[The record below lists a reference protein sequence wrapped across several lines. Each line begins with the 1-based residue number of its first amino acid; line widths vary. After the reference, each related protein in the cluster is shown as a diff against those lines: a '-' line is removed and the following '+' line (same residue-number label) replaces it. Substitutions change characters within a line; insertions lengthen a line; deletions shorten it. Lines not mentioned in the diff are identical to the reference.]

1 MITSG
6 TSYLVARDRALRGAP
21 PGLRVPGL
29 EVSGLVKRYG
39 SVLALD
45 GCSLQVPAGHLVGLL
60 GPNGAGKTTVMRTLF
75 GLVVPE
81 EGAVRWRGRP
91 VDALCWR
98 RFGYMPEERGLYP
111 AMRVREQIAYF
122 GRLSGLSAGDAA
134 AAAARWIGRLGLAG
148 REDSRID
155 RLSHGNQQRV
165 QLAVALVHD
174 PELVVLDE
182 PFAGLDPIAVD
193 ALATLMH
200 ELSEDGTTVL
210 FSSHQLDLVEHLC
223 EDVVI
228 LDHGRVVLAGQL
240 GELRAAAPRRRLEI
254 ALAHDVAERW
264 WERWSSRLPGVEVTG
279 GDARQV
285 QLSVD
290 RSVDPEKVLAGAAS
304 TAEVV
309 RFVFEPP
316 SLSEIFRA
324 AVRS

>member
-1 MITSG
+1 MITPRSSRRHVQDRVAG
-6 TSYLVARDRALRGAP
+6 TVSRA
-21 PGLRVPGL
+21 PGVPML
-29 EVSGLVKRYG
+29 EVSDLVKRYG
-39 SVLALD
+39 DVLALD

-75 GLVVPE
+75 GLVVPDA
-81 EGAVRWRGRP
+81 GTVRWRGCP
-91 VDALCWR
+91 VDARCWR

-111 AMRVREQIAYF
+111 SMRVGEQIAYF
-122 GRLSGLSAGDAA
+122 GRLSGLSTRDAA
-134 AAAARWIGRLGLAG
+134 GAARRWMGRLGLAG

-174 PELVVLDE
+174 PDLLVLDE

-193 ALATLMH
+193 ALAALMH
-200 ELSEDGTTVL
+200 ELCGAGTTVL

-228 LDHGRVVLAGQL
+228 LDKGRVVLAGRL
-240 GELRAAAPRRRLEI
+240 SDLRAGTPRRRLEVT
-254 ALAHDVAERW
+254 LADEAGDRW
-264 WERWSSRLPGVEVTG
+264 WERWSPALPGAQVVD
-279 GDARQV
+279 GDARRV
-285 QLSVD
+285 RLTVD
-290 RSVDPEKVLAGAAS
+290 RSVDPGKVLAEARS

-309 RFVFEPP
+309 RFGFEPP
-316 SLSEIFRA
+316 SLSEIFRE